1 MRILFIN
8 YSNYDTCSFYR
19 SAGIA
24 PDLKSKIK
32 IEIDIK
38 SWREEFRWNDLSI
51 YDLIMMQRPYTD
63 MALQMALYAKNM
75 GIKIWTDFDDLTLN
89 VPYDSELYENYGN
102 QARNSIRNIMT
113 ISDAISVTTNF
124 LKQEIS
130 DLNQNI
136 HVIPNAFNDRIFRKR
151 PTLPKRQK
159 IIAWRGGTTHNA
171 DLLAFKDVIVNSIK
185 KYSDWVFPFLGL
197 RPMYYPQLANIRH
210 YGITDPMVYMQN
222 IFNLSPVLLHVPLQD
237 NPFNRSKSNIA
248 FIESAWAGSICL
260 APDWDEWRNIPGISK
275 YRTDLEYETLLSIIV
290 EAAIKGGQTLRTQ
303 ADEAWEYVTDNLMQ
317 SKVNELRAD
326 LVKSLIET
334 K

>member
-1 MRILFIN
+1 MRILFIT
-8 YSNYDTCSFYR
+8 YSTYDTCSFYR

-32 IEIDIK
+32 IDIDLK

-51 YDLIMMQRPYTD
+51 YDLIMIQRPYTD

-89 VPYDSELYENYGN
+89 VPYDNELYENYGN
-102 QARNSIRNIMT
+102 QARNSIRNIIT
-113 ISDAISVTTNF
+113 ISDAVSVTTNF

-136 HVIPNAFNDRIFRKR
+136 HVIPNAFNDHLFRIR
-151 PTLPKRQK
+151 PIPAKRQK
-159 IIAWRGGTTHNA
+159 IIAWRGGTTHTA
-171 DLLAFKDVIVNSIK
+171 DLLAFRDPIVKTIE
-185 KYSDWVFPFLGL
+185 KYTDWVFAFLGL
-197 RPMYYPQLANIRH
+197 RPMYYPELANIRH
-210 YGITDPMVYMQN
+210 YGITDPMIYFRN
-222 IFNLSPVLLHVPLQD
+222 IATLAPVLFHIPLKD

-248 FIESAWAGSICL
+248 FIEAAQAGALCV
-260 APDWDEWRNIPGISK
+260 APNWEEWQNLPGVFNYDTYEDYELIIDNIV
-275 YRTDLEYETLLSIIV
+275 D
-290 EAAIKGGQTLRTQ
+290 AAVKGGQTLRTQ
-303 ADEAWEYVTDNLMQ
+303 ADEAWQYVNDNLRL
-317 SKVNELRAD
+317 SKINQLRAD